1 MNKEI
6 ANKWTAA
13 LRSGD
18 YPQGAGALCGG
29 KSFCCVGVLVEQFRI
44 EFPGIIQRIDGEVE
58 KNTAVYRINH
68 GDRTTNHTDILPDI
82 VSTWAGMF
90 SAVGVFNEALDYD
103 RLNYGLISL
112 NDDGLP
118 FNQIADLIDNFSEL
132 L

>member
-6 ANKWTAA
+6 ANKWAAA

-18 YPQGAGALCGG
+18 YPQGTGALCDG
-29 KSFCCVGVLVEQFRI
+29 KSFCCLGVLVEQFRI
-44 EFPGIIQRIDGEVE
+44 EFPGVIQRKDDEVE
-58 KNTAVYRINH
+58 KNTAVYRINQ
-68 GDRTTNHTDILPDI
+68 GDRTTNHTGILPDI